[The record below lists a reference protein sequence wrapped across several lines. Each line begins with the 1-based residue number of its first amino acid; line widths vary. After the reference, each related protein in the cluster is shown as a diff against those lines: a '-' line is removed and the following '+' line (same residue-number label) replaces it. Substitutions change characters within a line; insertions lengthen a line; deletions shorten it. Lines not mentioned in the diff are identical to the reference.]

1 MNEIAATSPA
11 AAPLKKASGW
21 GIAFAILII
30 LAGIFAICLPFASG
44 IAITIVVGWL
54 LVVSGVFHIADAF
67 HAKGVGAFFWRLLV
81 GIVFIIGGLDIAFVP
96 LRGLFTL
103 TFVLAII
110 LMVQGIFTLI
120 GFFRHRK
127 MHGAGWMLFNGI
139 VTILLSLIIWW
150 DGPRAAVWVI
160 GTLVGIHLIFS
171 GISRLMIW
179 GAVRK
184 SLTAAPA

>member
-1 MNEIAATSPA
+1 MNEIAAPGTL

-30 LAGIFAICLPFASG
+30 LAGIFAISLPLASG
-44 IAITIVVGWL
+44 LAVTIVIGWL

-67 HAKGVGAFFWRLLV
+67 HAKGAASFLWRLLI

-110 LMVQGIFTLI
+110 LLVQGVISVI
-120 GFFRHRK
+120 MFFRHRR
-127 MHGAGWMLFNGI
+127 MHGAGWILFNGL
-139 VTILLSLIIWW
+139 VTIFLGLVIWW
-150 DGPRAAVWVI
+150 DGPGAAVWII
-160 GTLVGIHLIFS
+160 GTLVGIHLIFN

-179 GAVRK
+179 TTVRK
-184 SLTAAPA
+184 LTAAAA

>member
-1 MNEIAATSPA
+1 MTEIAATSP

-21 GIAFAILII
+21 GIALAILMILVGIMAII
-30 LAGIFAICLPFASG
+30 LPFIAG
-44 IAITIVVGWL
+44 IAITIVIGWL
-54 LVVSGVFHIADAF
+54 LVVSGVFHIIDAF
-67 HAKGVGAFFWRLLV
+67 HAKGVGAFVWRLLV

-127 MHGAGWMLFNGI
+127 MHGAGWLLFNSLI
-139 VTILLSLIIWW
+139 TILLSLLIWW
-150 DGPRAAVWVI
+150 DGPGAAVWVI

-184 SLTAAPA
+184 SLSPAPA

>member
-1 MNEIAATSPA
+1 
-11 AAPLKKASGW
+11 
-21 GIAFAILII
+21 
-30 LAGIFAICLPFASG
+30 
-44 IAITIVVGWL
+44 
-54 LVVSGVFHIADAF
+54 
-67 HAKGVGAFFWRLLV
+67 
-81 GIVFIIGGLDIAFVP
+81 
-96 LRGLFTL
+96 
-103 TFVLAII
+103 
-110 LMVQGIFTLI
+110 
-120 GFFRHRK
+120 